1 MFGPVSMHAKSHL
14 EDGYV
19 TVSVTPPPR
28 ATKKTLVRAPLPE
41 GWLVESTEI
50 DGKPAPTLDQNI
62 VDLTGQTNQI
72 VVKFKV
78 RRE

>member
-1 MFGPVSMHAKSHL
+1 MFGAVSMHVSSHL
-14 EDGYV
+14 GDGYV
-19 TVSVTPPPR
+19 TATVTPPPR
-28 ATKKTLVRAPLPE
+28 ETKKTLIRAPLPD

-50 DGKPAPTLDQNI
+50 DGTPAPTLDQNI